1 MGNRASA
8 KAKTYQSGKV
18 KSYPRQPLTQPV
30 LGLTHPPVI
39 VKLTVE
45 DVIRDL
51 VVKKFDETK
60 YQEAR
65 GSHTDHEKTNNA
77 ED

>member
-8 KAKTYQSGKV
+8 KAKTYMQGKV
-18 KSYPRQPLTQPV
+18 KSDRRQPLTQPV
-30 LGLTHPPVI
+30 MGLAHPPVT

-51 VVKKFDETK
+51 AYKKFKETK

-65 GSHTDHEKTNNA
+65 GEENV
-77 ED
+77 